1 MRNCDRQRTCDNKG
15 ISSIHTFRT
24 PFRSEIG
31 SLYCG
36 SIFAP
41 PSKRKN
47 PANLTACGGSW
58 SWQCDSNTRPADYES
73 AALPTELCQHLYAT
87 RLLYRMKRKL
97 SRGLSKNIKIFLS
110 RSFSIRRGREAGLS
124 ENVESCTEMANPH
137 RGLLETPGIM
147 MYNTYLEA
155 RDGIQM

>member
-1 MRNCDRQRTCDNKG
+1 MRARKITGEKG
-15 ISSIHTFRT
+15 PSSPVILFFPPGSKFT
-24 PFRSEIG
+24 

-36 SIFAP
+36 SIFDP

-47 PANLTACGGSW
+47 PANLTACGDFW

-110 RSFSIRRGREAGLS
+110 RSFSIRRGREARLS
-124 ENVESCTEMANPH
+124 KNVESCTEMANPH